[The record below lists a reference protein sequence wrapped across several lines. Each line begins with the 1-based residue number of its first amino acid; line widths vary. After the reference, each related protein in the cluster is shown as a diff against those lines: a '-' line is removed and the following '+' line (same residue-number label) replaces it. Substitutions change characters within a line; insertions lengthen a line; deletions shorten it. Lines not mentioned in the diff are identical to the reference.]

1 MKLKIL
7 PLLLVITLLS
17 LTVVVASETIEAT
30 TNDTYY
36 FYAHDSLASQD
47 GYAAAIFKDGTVYYL
62 DSNNCNKLSEY
73 STVFKEGIDKQPT
86 STKDAESNL
95 DKNVK
100 FTFKEGKVGMN
111 EHAKIID
118 TLTLDK

>member
-36 FYAHDSLASQD
+36 FYA
-47 GYAAAIFKDGTVYYL
+47 FKYL
-62 DSNNCNKLSEY
+62 K
-73 STVFKEGIDKQPT
+73 
-86 STKDAESNL
+86 
-95 DKNVK
+95 
-100 FTFKEGKVGMN
+100 
-111 EHAKIID
+111 
-118 TLTLDK
+118 